1 MKRHICILLA
11 LLTLFAFCACDDA
24 AIDESG
30 ESGNTSE
37 EIVYPPE
44 TPGEDFKYIELE
56 DASGISI
63 EYYYGGDETVV
74 IPANID
80 GLAVKEVRIS
90 NFRMN
95 EKIKT
100 LYIKEGVVKL
110 SSSPL
115 VTQEPAT
122 TTLEKIVLP
131 KSLKEIETNAFY
143 SFAHLKSI
151 NLPDGMEKLGGSI
164 FYGCTALTETYLPK
178 ECFNNGY
185 GTLTGCNIK
194 NIVVPEGITGLGY
207 TEFAHSG
214 VEKITLPSTL
224 KEIDYCALL
233 NCPIEEITLP
243 EGLLRIDDRAFT
255 GTKLKE
261 VVIPKSVKEMTEL
274 SFSDIEGF
282 ERVIFLGDAP
292 SGFTNWELHINEPSE
307 FYELHISESAK
318 GFTFPRWN
326 GFPVRYTDSNEM
338 PKVYNDFE
346 YYETEKGIT
355 VTKYL
360 GNDTNVIFPES
371 IDGLAVTAIEIRIFS
386 SDKSIKSVI
395 LPDSVEYIGDRAFFG
410 CESLESIKLPKNLK
424 EIGDYSISDCNL
436 LKEITVPQGV
446 QKIGNEAFS
455 MNRGLQSVSLPEG
468 IKEWGT
474 GLFSNCYELSEVT
487 LPDDMTS
494 IPVGMFFATRKLT
507 SVNIPSGVT
516 KIGESAFRGSEIT
529 ELTLPSGVT
538 SIGDYA
544 FESAFRLKSLNLPEG
559 LTYIGEEAFESS
571 GIVELVIPAS
581 VKTIWG
587 WTFNCCYHLE
597 KISFLGDAP
606 EVKIYSYESY
616 DGTTQYRDFPNRTEF
631 TVYINEGASGFEGD
645 FWERCDI
652 VFIENEE
659 TDE

>member
-1 MKRHICILLA
+1 MKKTISIILL
-11 LLTLFAFCACDDA
+11 LSMLFALCACEDNT
-24 AIDESG
+24 IDESV
-30 ESGNTSE
+30 ELSDASLE

-44 TPGEDFKYIELE
+44 TPAEDFKCIELE
-56 DASGISI
+56 DGSGLSV
-63 EYYYGGDETVV
+63 EYYYGGDEVVV
-74 IPANID
+74 IPESID
-80 GLAVKEVRIS
+80 GKAVKEVRIS
-90 NFRMN
+90 NFCAN
-95 EKIKT
+95 EKIKE
-100 LYIKEGVVKL
+100 LYIKEGVTKL
-110 SSSPL
+110 SNSP
-115 VTQEPAT
+115 VITQMKVT
-122 TTLEKIVLP
+122 TTLERIVLP
-131 KSLKEIETNAFY
+131 KSLKEIESNAFY
-143 SFAHLKSI
+143 GFSKLKYI
-151 NLPDGMEKLGGSI
+151 NLPDGMTKLGSSI
-164 FYGCTALTETYLPK
+164 FKDCVSLTETYLPK

-185 GTLTGCNIK
+185 GTLAGCNIK
-194 NIVVPEGITGLGY
+194 NIVIPEGVTGVGY
-207 TEFAHSG
+207 SEFANSG
-214 VEKITLPSTL
+214 VEKVTLPSTI
-224 KEIDYCALL
+224 KDIEYCAFV

-243 EGLLRIDDRAFT
+243 EGLLTIDDRAFS

-261 VVIPKSVKEMTEL
+261 VVIPQSVREMTEL

-292 SGFTNWELHINEPSE
+292 SGFTNWELHINEPSD
-307 FYELHISESAK
+307 FYELHISKSSK

-326 GFPVRYTDSNEM
+326 GFPVRYTDSSEM
-338 PKVYNDFE
+338 PKVYNGFE

-360 GNDTNVIFPES
+360 GSEENVIFPES
-371 IDGLAVTAIEIRIFS
+371 INGKSVTAIEIRIFS

-395 LPDSVEYIGDRAFFG
+395 LPDTIEIIGDRAFFG

-424 EIGDYSISDCNL
+424 EIGDYGISDCNL

-455 MNRGLQSVSLPEG
+455 MNRGLQRVSLPEG

-487 LPDDMTS
+487 LPDDMTE
-494 IPVGMFFATRKLT
+494 IPDGMFFATRKLT

-538 SIGDYA
+538 SFGDYA

-581 VKTIWG
+581 LETIWG
-587 WTFNCCYHLE
+587 WTFNCCYHLQ
-597 KISFLGDAP
+597 KITFLGDAP

-616 DGTTQYRDFPNRTEF
+616 DGSIQYRDFPNRTEF
-631 TVYINEGASGFEGD
+631 TVYINESANGFTGD
-645 FWERCDI
+645 FWERCNI
-652 VFIENEE
+652 VFITSEE
-659 TDE
+659 SK